1 MRFTISSSIAK
12 LLFAVVTVLGVA
24 SVPAMAQ
31 GASGKFTL
39 AKEVRWG
46 TAVLPAG
53 EYTYSLEHPTGQ
65 VLFVRNTNG
74 KMGAIVLVKSA
85 SLVNDSEHDRIV
97 LQRAGDDWFVS
108 SMVLTSLGQ
117 ELYFGVPT
125 VRTEAAKNGN
135 IPAKV
140 AAFTT
145 P

>member
-1 MRFTISSSIAK
+1 MRFTVSPSITK
-12 LLFAVVTVLGVA
+12 LLFAMVTVLGVA
-24 SVPAMAQ
+24 WVPAMTQ
-31 GASGKFTL
+31 DASGKFTL

-53 EYTYSLEHPTGQ
+53 EYTYSLERPTGQ
-65 VLFVRNTNG
+65 LLFVRNTNG

-97 LQRAGDDWFVS
+97 LQRAGDDWFVT

-117 ELYFGVPT
+117 ELSFGAPP

-140 AAFTT
+140 AALTT

>member
-1 MRFTISSSIAK
+1 MRFTSSSSIAK

-31 GASGKFTL
+31 DASGKFTL

-53 EYTYSLEHPTGQ
+53 EYTYSLKCPTGQ
-65 VLFVRNTNG
+65 LLFVRNTNG
-74 KMGAIVLVKSA
+74 KKGAIVLVKSA

-108 SMVLTSLGQ
+108 SMVVTSLGQ
-117 ELYFGVPT
+117 ELSFGAPT

-140 AAFTT
+140 AALTT

>member
-1 MRFTISSSIAK
+1 MRFTVSSSIAK
-12 LLFAVVTVLGVA
+12 LLFALVTVLGVA

-31 GASGKFTL
+31 DASGKFRL
-39 AKEVRWG
+39 GKEVRWG

-53 EYTYSLEHPTGQ
+53 EYTYWLEHPAGQ

-85 SLVNDSEHDRIV
+85 SFVNDSEHNRIV

-108 SMVLTSLGQ
+108 SMVVTILGQ
-117 ELYFGVPT
+117 ELSFGAPT

-140 AAFTT
+140 AALTH

>member
-1 MRFTISSSIAK
+1 
-12 LLFAVVTVLGVA
+12 VVTVLGVA

-31 GASGKFTL
+31 DASGKFTL

-53 EYTYSLEHPTGQ
+53 EYTYSLGHPTGQ

-74 KMGAIVLVKSA
+74 KMGVIVLVKSA
-85 SLVNDSEHDRIV
+85 SLVNDSVHDRIV
-97 LQRAGDDWFVS
+97 LQRAGNDWFVS
-108 SMVLTSLGQ
+108 SMVVTSLGQ
-117 ELYFGVPT
+117 ELSFGAPT

-140 AAFTT
+140 AALTN

>member
-31 GASGKFTL
+31 DASGKFTL

-65 VLFVRNTNG
+65 VLFVRNTNR
-74 KMGAIVLVKSA
+74 KMGAIMLVKSA
-85 SLVNDSEHDRIV
+85 SLVNGSERDRIV
-97 LQRAGDDWFVS
+97 LQRSGDDWFVS
-108 SMVLTSLGQ
+108 SLVVTSLGQ
-117 ELYFGVPT
+117 ELTFGAPT
-125 VRTEAAKNGN
+125 ARTETAKNGTS
-135 IPAKV
+135 PAKV
-140 AAFTT
+140 AALTN